1 MSEPARRG
9 RRDNGLVAVAYVP
22 LADVDPRIGDRL
34 LDILWAARIPA
45 YLEPPS
51 DTDALRALTAPSQP
65 VDRLW
70 VDGDRHSDARKL
82 VEAEAAELPT
92 EQPEPSAPPDRVG
105 SRQLAADEEAAW
117 NALVAGFAT
126 DGASDVHPW
135 PVAEDLEDTSG
146 ETETEA
152 GTTTRAPKRPRTADP
167 QSHNLLDALDA
178 LDGIG
183 SEDELEGHFEPPPPP
198 PIPKLSK
205 YAVLALVLVVL
216 GILLLFL
223 PGLAGLSGSDGVFAL
238 GVISILGGVSLLI
251 WRLKEDRSDDD
262 GPDDGAIV

>member
-82 VEAEAAELPT
+82 VEAEAAELPA
-92 EQPEPSAPPDRVG
+92 EQPEPQTAPPDGVG
-105 SRQLAADEEAAW
+105 SRQLGAEEEAAW
-117 NALVAGFAT
+117 KALVAGFAT
-126 DGASDVHPW
+126 DGGGDVHPW
-135 PVAEDLEDTSG
+135 PVAEDLQDDSG
-146 ETETEA
+146 EAEA
-152 GTTTRAPKRPRTADP
+152 GTTTRAPKPSQPTEP
-167 QSHNLLDALDA
+167 HGHNLLDALDA

-183 SEDELEGHFEPPPPP
+183 SEDDLEGHFEPPPPP

-205 YAVLALVLVVL
+205 YAVLALVLVAL